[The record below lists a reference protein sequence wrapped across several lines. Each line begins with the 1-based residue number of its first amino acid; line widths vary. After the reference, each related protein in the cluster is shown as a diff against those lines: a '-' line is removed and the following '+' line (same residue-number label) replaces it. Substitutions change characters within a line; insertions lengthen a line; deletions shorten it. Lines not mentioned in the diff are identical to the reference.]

1 MTLPVGRNGSS
12 GSRTGVLDT
21 LCCRGK
27 ELLQSLSVCSCAF
40 VFSICV
46 SVRVLQHVSMFSVNL
61 ELHIGLTEV
70 W

>member
-27 ELLQSLSVCSCAF
+27 ELLQSLCECVCAF
-40 VFSICV
+40 VFSVCV
-46 SVRVLQHVSMFSVNL
+46 SVHVLQHMSMFFVSTLNCTFVY
-61 ELHIGLTEV
+61 
-70 W
+70 